1 MSSVFD
7 GVNFRYEIEDYIRSC
22 REEIRNVK
30 DEIKEVNEK
39 IKEIDAEPFSSKVFF
54 YGKLKRKREFLLYKR
69 ESAQKRY
76 NDLNDELN
84 FYRKHGLDVSN
95 VENKERYKY
104 FIEIRTNKLNIV
116 NMIEVGMM

>member
-7 GVNFRYEIEDYIRSC
+7 GANFKFDVEDYIYSC
-22 REEIRNVK
+22 R
-30 DEIKEVNEK
+30 DEIWRAKDALDEIDAK
-39 IKEIDAEPFSSKVFF
+39 IKELDAEPLSSKVFF
-54 YGKLKRKREFLLYKR
+54 YGKFKRKREYLLYQR
-69 ESAQKRY
+69 EEAQKRY

-95 VENKERYKY
+95 VEDKERYKY